1 MDKKL
6 IVGPKGFGGTG
17 TKLVVTAKGFFEPEA
32 TGGSGGSGGDSAGL
46 LDNIFKGSNNLTN
59 IYIGSNEISA
69 VYVGNT
75 KIWG

>member
-17 TKLVVTAKGFFEPEA
+17 TKLVVTAKGFFEPET
-32 TGGSGGSGGDSAGL
+32 TGGTTT